1 MTQKRSHRLVR
12 GIIAFGGLFEAV
24 MGLIVLFWGDMI
36 VAIATGM
43 LTVPIYP
50 LYWRTMGILAMTLGA
65 LQIVASTNPQ
75 RYIIIP
81 VAGIF
86 VRLFLPILTT
96 IQVIDTPSMALV
108 LIISTAFDFVLAI
121 VTAILLYKADLLR
134 DLREYIQ

>member
-1 MTQKRSHRLVR
+1 
-12 GIIAFGGLFEAV
+12 